1 MTRTVPDTNI
11 VISGLLW
18 RGKPRQILDA
28 ARDGI
33 IELCTS
39 PVLLEELEDVLS
51 REKFARR
58 LAAAN
63 ATVQDLVSGYR
74 ALATVIE
81 AEPIEPVILVD
92 PDDDAVL
99 ACALSAD
106 AEIIVSGD
114 SDLLDLKEHKGIRIL
129 TATEF
134 LAELVL

>member
-1 MTRTVPDTNI
+1 M
-11 VISGLLW
+11 
-18 RGKPRQILDA
+18 DA

-33 IELCTS
+33 IKLYTS

-51 REKFARR
+51 RDKFARR

-63 ATVQDLVSGYR
+63 VTVQDLISGFS

-81 AEPIEPVILVD
+81 AEPIEPVILID

-114 SDLLDLKEHKGIRIL
+114 GDLLNLKEYKEIRIL

-134 LAELVL
+134 LTELSL